1 LAALQAID
9 NVTPSDKYYG
19 RDLEIL
25 ERREKVKAETMKM
38 RRKFYRETAL
48 IERPT

>member
-1 LAALQAID
+1 MS
-9 NVTPSDKYYG
+9 PRDKYNG

-25 ERREKVKAETMKM
+25 ERREKVKVETMKV

-48 IERPT
+48 IERSN